1 MRDNEVF
8 EAVKG
13 YVEDSVLKGQ
23 GEVEGDTPLLEWGI
37 LDSLS
42 VARLGNFVEKRFEVV
57 LPTGSAVGE
66 RFHSLDSICAFVTE
80 LRAGR
85 TEPEPAAPHD
95 AA

>member
-42 VARLGNFVEKRFEVV
+42 VARLGNFVEKRFEVI

-66 RFHSLDSICAFVTE
+66 RFHSLDSICEFVTE

-85 TEPEPAAPHD
+85 TQPEPAAPHD